1 MKSKFF
7 LKHKNQRKEIRGMF
21 KRFLCV
27 GSVIASL
34 CYASTCLAADVAQV
48 AATQSTIT
56 PSVLQKLREPV
67 PRQTIVRALLAN
79 PATKS
84 ALVKEASKFGVSA
97 TRVSDMMKI
106 PLARASAATVA
117 QRGDSELRNLDWA
130 GGFTFTPFA
139 SPTYGIGNWKLGA
152 MEISHARLKAW
163 LPQAYIEPPSSEDAA
178 NGIITLTLELPREP
192 GLYAITL
199 KLISSSSGKCFS
211 GWISGGNSTA
221 IKVRILDYSNGQYP
235 DRSPIALTVL
245 PDSNGYVGLASVNP
259 LEAASGTEYGMRR
272 QTSRILVDINKTMQ
286 LEMNRLIFGGI
297 SIMRL

>member
-1 MKSKFF
+1 
-7 LKHKNQRKEIRGMF
+7 MF

-27 GSVIASL
+27 GSVIVSL
-34 CYASTCLAADVAQV
+34 CYASMCLVADVSQV
-48 AATQSTIT
+48 AATQSTIS
-56 PSVLQKLREPV
+56 PSMLQKLREPV

-97 TRVSDMMKI
+97 TRVSDMMKT

-117 QRGDSELRNLDWA
+117 QRGDSELRNLNWA
-130 GGFTFTPFA
+130 DGFTFTPFA
-139 SPTYGIGNWKLGA
+139 SPTYGTGNWKLGA

-163 LPQAYIEPPSSEDAA
+163 LPQAFIEPPSSEDGV

-192 GLYAITL
+192 GLYAVTL
-199 KLISSSSGKCFS
+199 KLVSSSSGKCFS
-211 GWISGGNSTA
+211 GWISGASNAA
-221 IKVRILDYSNGQYP
+221 IKVRVLDYSNGQYP
-235 DRSPIALTVL
+235 NRSPIALTVL